1 MENNE
6 LQVATAQNYQLE
18 FKGQGSAFFG
28 ILIVNW
34 ILTVLT
40 LGFYYPWARAK
51 QLQYIYSHTTLN
63 NESFYFSGTGAEIF
77 KGFIKLF
84 IRYLLFIGV
93 IFIFSYIFAYL
104 DPDNNQDSS
113 ENSNVFAPIGISFL
127 IFLLIIVF
135 IPMII
140 HGSLRY
146 RMSRT
151 SYRGI
156 RFGYRGA
163 PRELMKQFVR
173 DILLTIV
180 TLGIYNAWF
189 SMNLRSYT
197 HRHIRYG
204 NVEFSNEARGG
215 EYFILYLKGYFL
227 TFLTLGI
234 YSFWFQKDIFNYYID
249 KMELK
254 QGENRIKMH
263 STATGGAFFKLNITN
278 FLLLIFTF
286 GIASAW
292 VEMRTLRFI
301 FSHIQMT
308 GNIDLSAVSQTE
320 IEYNDAFGENI
331 VNFLNFD

>member
-6 LQVATAQNYQLE
+6 LQAATAQNYQLE

-77 KGFIKLF
+77 KGFIKL
-84 IRYLLFIGV
+84 IGMYLLFLVGYGLFV
-93 IFIFSYIFAYL
+93 SYAESPILAIILLYL
-104 DPDNNQDSS
+104 CMIAIIP
-113 ENSNVFAPIGISFL
+113 L
-127 IFLLIIVF
+127 IL
-135 IPMII
+135 

-156 RFGYRGA
+156 RFGYRGD
-163 PRELMKQFVR
+163 RKELMVQFFR

-180 TLGIYNAWF
+180 TLGIYSAWF

-197 HRHIRYG
+197 HRHIRFG

-215 EYFILYLKGYFL
+215 EYFILYLKGYLL
-227 TFLTLGI
+227 TLLTLGI

-263 STATGGAFFKLNITN
+263 STATGGAFFKLIITN

-320 IEYNDAFGENI
+320 TEYNDAFGEDAVDFFNI
-331 VNFLNFD
+331 DMI

>member
-1 MENNE
+1 MIMENNE
-6 LQVATAQNYQLE
+6 LQVATVQNYQLE
-18 FKGQGSAFFG
+18 FKGEGSAFFG

-77 KGFIKLF
+77 KGFIKL
-84 IRYLLFIGV
+84 IGMYLLFLVGYALFV
-93 IFIFSYIFAYL
+93 SYAESPILAIILLYL
-104 DPDNNQDSS
+104 CMIAIIP
-113 ENSNVFAPIGISFL
+113 L
-127 IFLLIIVF
+127 IL
-135 IPMII
+135 

-156 RFGYRGA
+156 RFGYRGD
-163 PRELMKQFVR
+163 RKELMVQFFR

-180 TLGIYNAWF
+180 TLGIYSAWF

-215 EYFILYLKGYFL
+215 EYFILYLKGYLL
-227 TFLTLGI
+227 TLLTLGI

-263 STATGGAFFKLNITN
+263 STATGGAFFKLIITN

-308 GNIDLSAVSQTE
+308 GNIDLSSVSQTE
-320 IEYNDAFGENI
+320 TEYNDAFGEDAVDFFNI
-331 VNFLNFD
+331 DMI

>member
-6 LQVATAQNYQLE
+6 LQAATAQNYQLE

-51 QLQYIYSHTTLN
+51 QLQYTYSHTTLN

-77 KGFIKLF
+77 KGFIKL
-84 IRYLLFIGV
+84 IGMYLLFLVGYGLFV
-93 IFIFSYIFAYL
+93 SYAESPILAIVLLYL
-104 DPDNNQDSS
+104 CMIAIIP
-113 ENSNVFAPIGISFL
+113 L
-127 IFLLIIVF
+127 IL
-135 IPMII
+135 

-156 RFGYRGA
+156 RFGYRGD
-163 PRELMKQFVR
+163 RKELMVQFFR

-180 TLGIYNAWF
+180 TLGIYSAWF

-215 EYFILYLKGYFL
+215 EYFILYLKGYLL

-263 STATGGAFFKLNITN
+263 STATGGAFFKLIITN

-320 IEYNDAFGENI
+320 TEYNDAFGEDAVDFFNI
-331 VNFLNFD
+331 DMI

>member
-6 LQVATAQNYQLE
+6 LQAATAQNYQLE

-77 KGFIKLF
+77 KGFIKL
-84 IRYLLFIGV
+84 IGMYLLFLVGYGLFV
-93 IFIFSYIFAYL
+93 SYAESPILAIVLLYL
-104 DPDNNQDSS
+104 CMIAIIP
-113 ENSNVFAPIGISFL
+113 L
-127 IFLLIIVF
+127 IL
-135 IPMII
+135 

-156 RFGYRGA
+156 RFGYRGD
-163 PRELMKQFVR
+163 RKELMVQFFR

-180 TLGIYNAWF
+180 TLGIYSAWF

-215 EYFILYLKGYFL
+215 EYFILYLKGYLL

-263 STATGGAFFKLNITN
+263 STATGGAFFKLIITN

-308 GNIDLSAVSQTE
+308 GNIDLSSVSQTE
-320 IEYNDAFGENI
+320 TEYNDAFGEDAVDFFNI
-331 VNFLNFD
+331 DMI

>member
-6 LQVATAQNYQLE
+6 LQAATAQNYQLE
-18 FKGQGSAFFG
+18 FKGEGSAFFG

-77 KGFIKLF
+77 KGFIKL
-84 IRYLLFIGV
+84 IGMYLLFLVGYGLFV
-93 IFIFSYIFAYL
+93 SYAESPILAIILLYL
-104 DPDNNQDSS
+104 CMIAIIP
-113 ENSNVFAPIGISFL
+113 L
-127 IFLLIIVF
+127 IL
-135 IPMII
+135 

-156 RFGYRGA
+156 RFGYRGD
-163 PRELMKQFVR
+163 RKELMVQFFR

-180 TLGIYNAWF
+180 TLGIYSAWF

-215 EYFILYLKGYFL
+215 EYFILYLKGYLL
-227 TFLTLGI
+227 TLLTLGI

-263 STATGGAFFKLNITN
+263 STATGGAFFKLIITN

-320 IEYNDAFGENI
+320 TEYNDAFGEDAVDFFNI
-331 VNFLNFD
+331 DMI

>member
-6 LQVATAQNYQLE
+6 LQAATAQNYQLE

-51 QLQYIYSHTTLN
+51 QLQYTYSHTTLN

-77 KGFIKLF
+77 KGFIKL
-84 IRYLLFIGV
+84 IGMYLLFLVGYGLFV
-93 IFIFSYIFAYL
+93 SYAESPILAIVLLYL
-104 DPDNNQDSS
+104 CMIAIIP
-113 ENSNVFAPIGISFL
+113 L
-127 IFLLIIVF
+127 IL
-135 IPMII
+135 

-156 RFGYRGA
+156 RFGYRGD
-163 PRELMKQFVR
+163 RKELMVQFFR

-180 TLGIYNAWF
+180 TLGIYSAWF

-215 EYFILYLKGYFL
+215 EYFILYLKGYLL

-263 STATGGAFFKLNITN
+263 STATGGAFFKLIITN

-308 GNIDLSAVSQTE
+308 GNIDLSSVSQTE
-320 IEYNDAFGENI
+320 TEYNDAFGEDAVDFFNI
-331 VNFLNFD
+331 DMI

>member
-6 LQVATAQNYQLE
+6 LQAATAQNYQLE

-77 KGFIKLF
+77 KGFIKL
-84 IRYLLFIGV
+84 IGMYLLFLVGYGLFV
-93 IFIFSYIFAYL
+93 SYAESPILAIILLYL
-104 DPDNNQDSS
+104 CMIAIIP
-113 ENSNVFAPIGISFL
+113 L
-127 IFLLIIVF
+127 IL
-135 IPMII
+135 

-156 RFGYRGA
+156 RFGYRGD
-163 PRELMKQFVR
+163 RKELMVQFFR

-180 TLGIYNAWF
+180 TLGIYSAWF

-197 HRHIRYG
+197 HRHIRFG

-215 EYFILYLKGYFL
+215 EYFILYLKGYLL

-263 STATGGAFFKLNITN
+263 STATGGAFFKLIITN

-308 GNIDLSAVSQTE
+308 GNIDLSSVSQTE
-320 IEYNDAFGENI
+320 TEYNDAFGEDAVDFFNI
-331 VNFLNFD
+331 DMI

>member
-6 LQVATAQNYQLE
+6 LQAATAQNYQLE
-18 FKGQGSAFFG
+18 FKGEGSAFFG

-77 KGFIKLF
+77 KGFIKL
-84 IRYLLFIGV
+84 IGMYLLFLVGYGLFV
-93 IFIFSYIFAYL
+93 SYAESPILAIILLYL
-104 DPDNNQDSS
+104 CMIAIIP
-113 ENSNVFAPIGISFL
+113 L
-127 IFLLIIVF
+127 IL
-135 IPMII
+135 

-156 RFGYRGA
+156 RFGYRGD
-163 PRELMKQFVR
+163 RKELMVQFFR

-180 TLGIYNAWF
+180 TLGIYSAWF

-215 EYFILYLKGYFL
+215 EYFILYLKGYLL
-227 TFLTLGI
+227 TLLTLGI

-263 STATGGAFFKLNITN
+263 STATGGAFFKLIITN
-278 FLLLIFTF
+278 FLLLMFTF

-320 IEYNDAFGENI
+320 TEYNDAFGEDAVDFFNI
-331 VNFLNFD
+331 DMI

>member
-6 LQVATAQNYQLE
+6 LQAATAQNYQLE

-77 KGFIKLF
+77 KGFIKL
-84 IRYLLFIGV
+84 IGMYLLFLVGYSLFV
-93 IFIFSYIFAYL
+93 SYAESPILAIILLYL
-104 DPDNNQDSS
+104 CMIAIIP
-113 ENSNVFAPIGISFL
+113 L
-127 IFLLIIVF
+127 IL
-135 IPMII
+135 

-156 RFGYRGA
+156 RFGYRGD
-163 PRELMKQFVR
+163 RKELMVQFFR

-180 TLGIYNAWF
+180 TLGIYSAWF

-197 HRHIRYG
+197 HRHIRFG

-215 EYFILYLKGYFL
+215 EYFILYLKGYLL
-227 TFLTLGI
+227 TLLTLGI

-263 STATGGAFFKLNITN
+263 STATGGAFFKLIITN

-320 IEYNDAFGENI
+320 TEYNDAFGEDAVDFFNI
-331 VNFLNFD
+331 DMI

>member
-6 LQVATAQNYQLE
+6 LQAATAQNYQLE

-77 KGFIKLF
+77 KGFIKL
-84 IRYLLFIGV
+84 IGMYLLFLVGYGLFV
-93 IFIFSYIFAYL
+93 SYAESPILAIILLYL
-104 DPDNNQDSS
+104 CMIAIIP
-113 ENSNVFAPIGISFL
+113 L
-127 IFLLIIVF
+127 IL
-135 IPMII
+135 

-156 RFGYRGA
+156 RFGYRGD
-163 PRELMKQFVR
+163 RKELMVQFFR

-180 TLGIYNAWF
+180 TLGIYSAWF

-197 HRHIRYG
+197 HRHIRFG

-215 EYFILYLKGYFL
+215 EYFILYLKGYLL

-263 STATGGAFFKLNITN
+263 STATGGAFFKLIITN
-278 FLLLIFTF
+278 FLLLIFTL

-308 GNIDLSAVSQTE
+308 GNIDLSGVSQTE
-320 IEYNDAFGENI
+320 TEYNDAFGEDAVDFFNI
-331 VNFLNFD
+331 DMI

>member
-6 LQVATAQNYQLE
+6 LQAATAQNYQLE

-51 QLQYIYSHTTLN
+51 QLQYTYSHTTLN

-77 KGFIKLF
+77 KGFIKL
-84 IRYLLFIGV
+84 IGMYLLFLVGYGLFV
-93 IFIFSYIFAYL
+93 SYAESPILAIVLLYL
-104 DPDNNQDSS
+104 CMIAIIP
-113 ENSNVFAPIGISFL
+113 L
-127 IFLLIIVF
+127 IL
-135 IPMII
+135 

-156 RFGYRGA
+156 RFGYRGD
-163 PRELMKQFVR
+163 RKELMVQFFR

-180 TLGIYNAWF
+180 TLGIYSAWF

-215 EYFILYLKGYFL
+215 EYFILYLKGYLL
-227 TFLTLGI
+227 TLLTLGI

-263 STATGGAFFKLNITN
+263 STATGGAFFKLIITN

-320 IEYNDAFGENI
+320 TEYNDAFGEDAVDFFNI
-331 VNFLNFD
+331 DMI

>member
-6 LQVATAQNYQLE
+6 LQAATAQNYQLE

-51 QLQYIYSHTTLN
+51 QLQYTYSHTTLN

-77 KGFIKLF
+77 KGFIKL
-84 IRYLLFIGV
+84 IGMYLLFLVGYGLFV
-93 IFIFSYIFAYL
+93 SYAESPILAIILLYL
-104 DPDNNQDSS
+104 CMIAIIP
-113 ENSNVFAPIGISFL
+113 L
-127 IFLLIIVF
+127 IL
-135 IPMII
+135 

-156 RFGYRGA
+156 RFGYRGD
-163 PRELMKQFVR
+163 RKELMVQFFR

-180 TLGIYNAWF
+180 TLGIYSAWF

-215 EYFILYLKGYFL
+215 EYFILYLKGYLL

-263 STATGGAFFKLNITN
+263 STATGGAFFKLIITN

-308 GNIDLSAVSQTE
+308 GNIDLSSVSQTE
-320 IEYNDAFGENI
+320 TEYNDAFGEDAVDFFNI
-331 VNFLNFD
+331 DMI

>member
-51 QLQYIYSHTTLN
+51 QLQYTYSHTTLN

-77 KGFIKLF
+77 KGFIKL
-84 IRYLLFIGV
+84 IGMYLLFLVGYGLFV
-93 IFIFSYIFAYL
+93 SYAESPILAIILLYL
-104 DPDNNQDSS
+104 CMIAIIP
-113 ENSNVFAPIGISFL
+113 L
-127 IFLLIIVF
+127 IL
-135 IPMII
+135 

-156 RFGYRGA
+156 RFGYRGD
-163 PRELMKQFVR
+163 RKELMVQFFR

-180 TLGIYNAWF
+180 TLGIYSAWF

-215 EYFILYLKGYFL
+215 EYFILYLKGYLL

-263 STATGGAFFKLNITN
+263 STATGGAFFKLIITN

-320 IEYNDAFGENI
+320 TEYNDAFGEDAVDFFNI
-331 VNFLNFD
+331 DMI

>member
-6 LQVATAQNYQLE
+6 LQAATAQNYQLE

-77 KGFIKLF
+77 KGFIKL
-84 IRYLLFIGV
+84 IGMYLLFLVGYGLFV
-93 IFIFSYIFAYL
+93 SYAESPILAIILLYL
-104 DPDNNQDSS
+104 CMIAIIP
-113 ENSNVFAPIGISFL
+113 L
-127 IFLLIIVF
+127 IL
-135 IPMII
+135 

-156 RFGYRGA
+156 RFGYRGD
-163 PRELMKQFVR
+163 RKELMVQFFR

-180 TLGIYNAWF
+180 TLGIYSAWF

-215 EYFILYLKGYFL
+215 EYFILYLKGYLL
-227 TFLTLGI
+227 TLLTLGI

-254 QGENRIKMH
+254 QGENRINMH
-263 STATGGAFFKLNITN
+263 STATGGAFFKLIITN

-308 GNIDLSAVSQTE
+308 GNIDLSSVSQTE
-320 IEYNDAFGENI
+320 TEYNDAFGEDAVDFFNI
-331 VNFLNFD
+331 DMI

>member
-6 LQVATAQNYQLE
+6 LQAATAQNYQLE

-77 KGFIKLF
+77 KGFIKL
-84 IRYLLFIGV
+84 IGMYLLFLVGYGLFV
-93 IFIFSYIFAYL
+93 SYAESPILAIILLYL
-104 DPDNNQDSS
+104 CMIAIIP
-113 ENSNVFAPIGISFL
+113 L
-127 IFLLIIVF
+127 IL
-135 IPMII
+135 

-156 RFGYRGA
+156 RFGYRGD
-163 PRELMKQFVR
+163 RKELMVQFFR

-180 TLGIYNAWF
+180 TLGIYSAWF

-215 EYFILYLKGYFL
+215 EYFILYLKGYLL

-263 STATGGAFFKLNITN
+263 STATGGAFFKLIITN

-308 GNIDLSAVSQTE
+308 GNIDLSSVSQTE
-320 IEYNDAFGENI
+320 TEYNDAFGEDAVDFFNI
-331 VNFLNFD
+331 DMI